1 MVRKTDI
8 PQPLVAMN
16 IGSSCV
22 RAIAADWDER
32 HNTFHILG
40 CEYSNRH
47 QSVEKGI
54 PTNSSDVGF
63 VLNETWKKLCN
74 RVGRGE
80 LKNIFVCVGGRS
92 LQSVHVEAH
101 RQQRRSEIKQK
112 LLNEMIRECSE
123 KIEARTP
130 AAGVLSVL
138 PERWEVDE
146 QYFDEA
152 PIKQLGK
159 DITLYATAFVMRK
172 EYCTK
177 MDDTIKRAGLAIF
190 NREVIPD
197 ACITALTTD
206 EERENGCAVID
217 MGAQTTTLTIFK
229 DNQFQLT
236 KVVPLGGYHVSHDI
250 ETLGISSINA
260 EKLKCKCGTLSLKPE
275 EVDKGLRVPAAR
287 EGEEPLIVTR
297 GNLSSIIACRINEII
312 MPLLAEIEKTEGI
325 QTIYLTGGGSMLRG
339 IVPFLRKKTS
349 IPVEYGSH
357 AQWLAADT
365 EDEFYQPLYGSLIGT
380 LLLGQ
385 MYKDEHPDEEPQ
397 PKTVLG
403 KLRKDLTDLFG
414 GEDF

>member
-152 PIKQLGK
+152 PIKQIGR

-177 MDDTIKRAGLAIF
+177 MDDTIKRTGLAIF

-260 EKLKCKCGTLSLKPE
+260 EKLKCKWGTLSLKPE

-339 IVPFLRKKTS
+339 IVPFMRKKTS

-397 PKTVLG
+397 PKTMLG

>member
-80 LKNIFVCVGGRS
+80 LKNVFVCVGGRS

-260 EKLKCKCGTLSLKPE
+260 EKLKCKWGTLSLKPE

>member
-80 LKNIFVCVGGRS
+80 LKDIFVCVGGRS

-152 PIKQLGK
+152 PIKQIGR

-190 NREVIPD
+190 NREVIRD

-260 EKLKCKCGTLSLKPE
+260 EKLKCKWGTLSLKPE

-312 MPLLAEIEKTEGI
+312 MPLLAEIEKTKGI

-339 IVPFLRKKTS
+339 IVPFMRKKTS

-397 PKTVLG
+397 PKTMLG

>member
-47 QSVEKGI
+47 QSAEKGI
-54 PTNSSDVGF
+54 RTNSSDVGF

-260 EKLKCKCGTLSLKPE
+260 EKLKCKWGTLSLKPE

>member
-1 MVRKTDI
+1 
-8 PQPLVAMN
+8 MN

-260 EKLKCKCGTLSLKPE
+260 EKLKCKWGTLSLKPE